1 MELPVGYCSA
11 LKTMNRL
18 SVRSPWL
25 ALAGTLLVVAAVL
38 VSNTLVEEA
47 FGRAPH
53 SLAWGPAL
61 FRALLAVHGFGLV
74 LAGFLPRQHRTTPAG
89 NPINR
94 QTYLLLTALTVVAV
108 LLRLPSLNSCLWLDE
123 ILTLVNYAR
132 PPLARI
138 FTSFPDQNQHLLYS
152 LLAHC
157 SMRVFGE
164 QAWSLRLPAV
174 FFGVG
179 SVWALFLLG
188 RRLMGESEALLA
200 SLLMTVSYH
209 HIWFSQNARG
219 YTGLLFFT
227 ILATW
232 LWLEAMEGDRWR
244 TWLAY
249 AVSVALGLSI
259 HMTML
264 FVPATH
270 ALIFLVVWF
279 RSGREKERLGRAAAA
294 FALCGTLA
302 LQVYALSLPEFFR
315 TAASEVSPPSE
326 WTHPLWVVTETLRNL
341 RVGFAG
347 VAVVLCGGLLAA
359 AGWVGLLRR
368 SPRAAW
374 AMVLPGVLGG
384 GSMLALG
391 HNLWPRFFFFC
402 MGFGLLI
409 LVHGAMQL
417 PAMMVRLLRLPDRWS
432 MRVGYALAGLMV
444 AASLSTVPRCYAL
457 PKQDFTGARDYVE
470 RQQLPGDVVMVV
482 GLAAHAYAYYA
493 PAWPEA
499 RTATE
504 LTALVQ
510 NRPRAFLIY
519 TLPIELRA
527 AHPDLW
533 KAVENDF
540 ETVRV
545 FPGTLGGGEV
555 YVCRER
561 STLSGKR
568 PI

>member
-1 MELPVGYCSA
+1 MERTVGLRA
-11 LKTMNRL
+11 GGEMTK
-18 SVRSPWL
+18 SPRL
-25 ALAGTLLVVAAVL
+25 ALAGSLLVVAGL
-38 VSNTLVEEA
+38 SLSNASIEHA

-61 FRALLAVHGFGLV
+61 FRVLLV
-74 LAGFLPRQHRTTPAG
+74 LHGMALIFASFLRSHTGPSASSSLPISRTGKVLLGFL
-89 NPINR
+89 
-94 QTYLLLTALTVVAV
+94 LVVAL

-123 ILTLVNYAR
+123 VLTMVNYAR

-157 SMRVFGE
+157 SMRVFSE
-164 QAWSLRLPAV
+164 QAYSLRLPAV

-188 RRLMGESEALLA
+188 RRLMGENEALLA

-219 YTGLLFFT
+219 YTGLLLFT
-227 ILATW
+227 NLATW
-232 LWLEAMEGDRWR
+232 LWLEAMERDRWR

-249 AVSVALGLSI
+249 AVCVALGLAI

-264 FVPATH
+264 FVAAAH
-270 ALIFLVVWF
+270 ALIFLVVWL
-279 RSGREKERLGRAAAA
+279 RSGREKDRLGRAAAA
-294 FALCGTLA
+294 YALGGTLA

-347 VAVVLCGGLLAA
+347 VAVVLCGGLLAG

-374 AMVLPGVLGG
+374 AMVLPGLLGG
-384 GSMLALG
+384 ASMLVLG

-409 LVHGAMQL
+409 LVRGAMQL
-417 PAMMVRLLRLPDRWS
+417 PATLLRLLHLPDRWS
-432 MRVGYALAGLMV
+432 RKVGYALAGIMIV
-444 AASLSTVPRCYAL
+444 ASLTTVPRCYAL
-457 PKQDFTGARDYVE
+457 PKQDFTGARDYVK

-482 GLAAHAYAYYA
+482 GLAAHAYSYYA
-493 PAWPEA
+493 PAWPEV
-499 RTATE
+499 RTAAE

-510 NRPRAFLIY
+510 NRQRAFLIY

-533 KAVENDF
+533 KAVEDDF

-545 FPGTLGGGEV
+545 FPGTLGGGDV
-555 YVCRER
+555 YVCCER
-561 STLSGKR
+561 STPSGK
-568 PI
+568 